1 MTSFL
6 GTEIEPALEEREAE
20 FNGDGQVPTCAAEV
34 SAATPLDAMSLNWTE
49 KQLPER
55 ERTKHVHRLHPY
67 LGKYV
72 PQLAEV
78 FLRKFL
84 SRGQTVLDPFCGSGT
99 TLVQANELGMNS
111 IGCDI
116 SAFNILLCKVK
127 TDEYHLPT
135 LQQEAADVLGETARL
150 TNQHDAPNQ
159 GALFTEHLAS
169 DNGALAPN
177 AVDASDYLKTWFAPQ
192 ALAELLAFRA
202 LIQDCRYRDFFS
214 VVLSRAARSAR
225 LTTHFDLDFPKAPTT
240 QPYHCYKHGRVC
252 APTKTAFK
260 FIARYCAD
268 GVRRVERFA
277 AVRSNMGVRCIH
289 GDSRLV
295 ELPPVDAIV
304 TSPPYVGLI
313 DYHEQH
319 RYAFELLGLAD
330 NREREIGAAANG
342 QGKAAR
348 DAYCRDMAGVFRN
361 AVSRMKPGGV
371 LVVVAADRHDL
382 YPGILGDLDLVER
395 HVMTRHVNRRTGR
408 RGSRFFESIFIYA
421 KR

>member
-1 MTSFL
+1 MTLPLDAKREFTS
-6 GTEIEPALEEREAE
+6 EER
-20 FNGDGQVPTCAAEV
+20 QVALYADDKTPTCAAEV
-34 SAATPLDAMSLNWTE
+34 SATTPLEAMSLNWTE

-72 PQLAEV
+72 PQLVEV

-116 SAFNILLCKVK
+116 SAFNVLLCKVK
-127 TDEYHLPT
+127 TDEYNLPT
-135 LQQEAADVLGETARL
+135 LKQEAAHVLRETARL
-150 TNQHDAPNQ
+150 TDQHEAANQ
-159 GALFTEHLAS
+159 GALFTEPS
-169 DNGALAPN
+169 SERCALAPS
-177 AVDASDYLKTWFAPQ
+177 DMETSDYLQRWFARR
-192 ALAELLAFRA
+192 ALAELVAFRA
-202 LIQDCRYRDFFS
+202 LTQDCQYRDFFS

-225 LTTHFDLDFPKAPTT
+225 LTTHFDLDFPKEPTT
-240 QPYHCYKHGRVC
+240 QPYHCYKHGRTC
-252 APTKTAFK
+252 TPTETAFK

-277 AVRSNMGVRCIH
+277 TVRSDAGVQCIH
-289 GDSRLV
+289 GDSRSIK
-295 ELPPVDAIV
+295 LPPVDAIM

-319 RYAFELLGLAD
+319 RYAYELLGLAD
-330 NREREIGAAANG
+330 NSDSEIGAAANG
-342 QGKAAR
+342 QSKAAR
-348 DAYCRDMAGVFRN
+348 EAYCRDMKSVFRN
-361 AVSRMKPGGV
+361 AASRLKRGGV
-371 LVVVAADRHDL
+371 LVVVAADRHNL
-382 YPGILGDLDLVER
+382 YPDILGDLGLVEH
-395 HVMTRHVNRRTGR
+395 HVMERHVNRRTGR
-408 RGSRFFESIFIYA
+408 RGSQFFESIFIYT

>member
-1 MTSFL
+1 MTLPL
-6 GTEIEPALEEREAE
+6 GAKREFTSEEKQVALYA
-20 FNGDGQVPTCAAEV
+20 DGKAPTCAAEV
-34 SAATPLDAMSLNWTE
+34 SAATPLEAMSLNWTE

-72 PQLAEV
+72 PQLVEV

-84 SRGQTVLDPFCGSGT
+84 SRGQSVLDPFCGSGT

-111 IGCDI
+111 VGCDI

-127 TDEYHLPT
+127 TASYHLQT
-135 LQQEAADVLGETARL
+135 LKQEAAHVLRETARL
-150 TNQHDAPNQ
+150 TNQHEAGNQ
-159 GALFTEHLAS
+159 GALFTEPS
-169 DNGALAPN
+169 SERCALAPN
-177 AVDASDYLKTWFAPQ
+177 DVETSDYLQRWFAPR
-192 ALAELLAFRA
+192 ALAELVAFRA

-225 LTTHFDLDFPKAPTT
+225 LTTHFDLDFPKAHTT
-240 QPYHCYKHGRVC
+240 QPYYCYKHSRTC
-252 APTKTAFK
+252 APTETAFK

-277 AVRSNMGVRCIH
+277 TVRSDAGVQCIH
-289 GDSRLV
+289 GDSRSLK
-295 ELPPVDAIV
+295 LPRVDAIM

-319 RYAFELLGLAD
+319 RYAYELLGLAD
-330 NREREIGAAANG
+330 NREHEIGAAANG
-342 QGKAAR
+342 QSKAAR
-348 DAYCRDMAGVFRN
+348 EAYCRDMESVFRN
-361 AVSRMKPGGV
+361 AVSKLKRDGI

-382 YPGILGDLDLVER
+382 YPGILGDLGLVEH
-395 HVMTRHVNRRTGR
+395 HVMERHVNRRTGR
-408 RGSRFFESIFIYA
+408 RGSQFFESIFIYA